1 MFILKYLQ
9 RVAVWLIAVVLVLLL
24 AVLSVSISIAG
35 SEETPVSNPIDNP
48 AQWYRTKELDEF
60 YRQIAR
66 SIKQGNPIVMVTYC
80 GMWIDCKSPEENL
93 HLGARFGPQR
103 MLEIAS
109 KKGQKDPKVARDI
122 GFQFEHDS
130 WEEIHTSIRPSD
142 PIRIAVYKLSVE
154 PNEKWKA
161 LGVTE
166 VFEIYNVLL
175 AYSDLKKAGVDST
188 LNLKQDKGLVIPL
201 QNGKID
207 LGEDA
212 AIIGY
217 NSHNFYY
224 DGDFD
229 GIRRIRCHPD
239 SVKGVF
245 VVGCNTKQYFRDDLI
260 GRNIYGLLFTTSFM
274 APEGYVLLALSDAI
288 AQAKSGR
295 EIVRQCNSS
304 YRFFQE
310 KYAEK
315 KPGPLFVNHAY
326 GLFTSKD
333 QTD

>member
-1 MFILKYLQ
+1 MFILRHLQ

-35 SEETPVSNPIDNP
+35 SAETPVPNSIDNLD
-48 AQWYRTKELDEF
+48 QWYKTKKLDEF
-60 YRQIAR
+60 YRQIAK

-80 GMWIDCKSPEENL
+80 GMWIDRRPPEANL
-93 HLGARFGPQR
+93 HWGARFGPQR

-109 KKGQKDPKVARDI
+109 KKGLKDPNVAGDI
-122 GFQFEHDS
+122 GSQFRHDN
-130 WEEIHTSIRPSD
+130 WEEVHISVRPSD
-142 PIRIAVYKLSVE
+142 PIRVAVYKLSVE
-154 PNEKWKA
+154 PNENWRDF
-161 LGVTE
+161 GVTE

-188 LNLKQDKGLVIPL
+188 LNLKKDKGLVIPL

-217 NSHNFYY
+217 NGHNFYY

-229 GIRRIRCHPD
+229 GIRRIRGHSD
-239 SVKGVF
+239 GVKGVF
-245 VVGCNTKQYFRDDLI
+245 VVGCNTKQYFRDDLT

-315 KPGPLFVNHAY
+315 KPGPLFVNHSY
-326 GLFTSKD
+326 GLFASRD
-333 QTD
+333 QTN